1 MPDNKNGGAIELTPY
16 TQVVNQF
23 AITLRRDREKFSDQF
38 TREVERFPQ
47 ARDEVW
53 IEVMRRAKGRPA
65 KQWIDSFQDKAKLVV
80 ALRNS

>member
-1 MPDNKNGGAIELTPY
+1 MRPY
-16 TQVVNQF
+16 VQVVNQF

-38 TREVERFPQ
+38 AREVERLPE
-47 ARDEVW
+47 ADRERVW
-53 IEVMRRAKGRPA
+53 TEVMMRAKGRAA